1 MPLLDSRSLSVAARW
16 ASLAL
21 YEKRS
26 LGQRFSSPHPLHTC
40 GNRSVARHENSLND
54 PHAASQRTSEQLRQ
68 RDEHQLPQRPRTSQ
82 PSNLS
87 QVTILNLDFATL
99 PSGVL
104 FLLISL
110 ETEVGSA
117 MTSRAMS
124 TSLSR
129 ASSMSWIFFLSP

>member
-1 MPLLDSRSLSVAARW
+1 M
-16 ASLAL
+16 
-21 YEKRS
+21 
-26 LGQRFSSPHPLHTC
+26 
-40 GNRSVARHENSLND
+40 ARHENSLND
-54 PHAASQRTSEQLRQ
+54 PHVASQRTSEQLRH
-68 RDEHQLPQRPRTSQ
+68 RDGHQLPHRPRTSQ

-99 PSGVL
+99 PSDVL